1 MGLVSTNRKIYD
13 SATTESST
21 SKKIIQPWQAG
32 LLNKKKK
39 KRVSMSTDEKVD
51 SLMTSLDRR
60 SSSIEHDSQAEDRGP
75 KSNGEMID
83 SLIALMNKPVIIPR
97 E

>member
-1 MGLVSTNRKIYD
+1 
-13 SATTESST
+13 
-21 SKKIIQPWQAG
+21 
-32 LLNKKKK
+32 
-39 KRVSMSTDEKVD
+39 MSTDEKVD

-60 SSSIEHDSQAEDRGP
+60 ASSIEHDSQAKDRGP